1 MQRDPK
7 SMEVLVPD
15 TGSLPQ
21 EFRRRQ
27 GSRSSA
33 LQARGRGR
41 VFLYPE
47 LQEVLRKMG
56 VRKGYLPIPFPVF
69 QE

>member
-1 MQRDPK
+1 
-7 SMEVLVPD
+7 MEVLLLVPD

-27 GSRSSA
+27 GSRSSP

-41 VFLYPE
+41 VILYHE
-47 LQEVLRKMG
+47 HQEVLRKIG
-56 VRKGYLPIPFPVF
+56 C
-69 QE
+69 